1 MKKLLLII
9 FIFLFSACATNTS
22 CLISALTQAEKVQDK
37 STIIFVEGWVVYP
50 DARHV
55 QLWVFNKEKG
65 IFEIKSGKM
74 SQFYGV
80 KFYSYRQYMARVN
93 KYHWLDKIKNKHQRK
108 STNKSKGETK

>member
-9 FIFLFSACATNTS
+9 IIFLFSACATHTS

-37 STIIFVEGWVVYP
+37 STIIFVEGWVVRP

-65 IFEIKSGKM
+65 IFEIRSGKM

-80 KFYSYRQYMARVN
+80 KFYSYRQYIARVD

>member
-37 STIIFVEGWVVYP
+37 STIIFVEGWVVHP

-65 IFEIKSGKM
+65 IFEIRSGKM
-74 SQFYGV
+74 SQFYGI
-80 KFYSYRQYMARVN
+80 KFYSYKQYIDRVN
-93 KYHWLDKIKNKHQRK
+93 SHHWLDKKKDKCQRK
-108 STNKSKGETK
+108 SNNKSKGEIE